1 MQIFKEA
8 EYPSTS
14 PKIISHVVLR
24 KLSYLC
30 EIDKYNT

>member
-14 PKIISHVVLR
+14 PKIISHVVLE
-24 KLSYLC
+24 KCHIYM
-30 EIDKYNT
+30 K